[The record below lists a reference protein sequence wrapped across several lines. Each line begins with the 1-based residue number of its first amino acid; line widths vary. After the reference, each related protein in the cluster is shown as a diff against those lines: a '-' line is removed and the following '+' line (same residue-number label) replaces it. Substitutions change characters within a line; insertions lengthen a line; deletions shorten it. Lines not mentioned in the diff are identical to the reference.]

1 MSKRIVLLGSTGS
14 IGTQAL
20 DVVRRCGYTVSG
32 LCAMQDIDR
41 LEEQI
46 RQFRPS
52 LAAVFNETAASEL
65 KKRIQGLPTEIL
77 AGEQGVLAVAAMPA
91 DVTLNAVVG
100 IAGLRPTLAA
110 LEQGRNLAL
119 ANKESLVAAGDLVLA
134 LADRKGGS
142 IHPVDSEHSAI
153 FQCLLASPDHRSCK
167 KILLTAS
174 GGPFFGRSRKE
185 LRHVTVEETLQHP
198 NWDMGAKITVD
209 SATMMNKG
217 LEVIEA
223 VHLFDL
229 PEDRIEVVV
238 HRESIIHSMVEFD
251 DNAIVAQLSVPD
263 MRIPIQYALTF
274 PERTPSPVKELSF
287 AQLGSMS
294 FFPPDDE
301 AFPCLSACRE
311 AIRRGGLY
319 PAAINGANEEA
330 VGAFLRE
337 EIGFHH
343 IGELVLRTLED
354 DYPTRFSSIE
364 EVFEADRRARENVCK
379 RKKNLY

>member
-1 MSKRIVLLGSTGS
+1 MSKRIVILGSTGS
-14 IGTQAL
+14 VGTQAL
-20 DVVRRCGYTVSG
+20 DVIRRCGYEIDG
-32 LCAMQDIDR
+32 LCAMKDIDR

-52 LAAVFNETAASEL
+52 LAAVRDEKAAMEL

-77 AGEQGVLAVAAMPA
+77 VGEDGVLAVAAMPS
-91 DVTLNAVVG
+91 DVTLNAIVG

-110 LEQGRNLAL
+110 LEHGRSLAL
-119 ANKESLVAAGDLVLA
+119 ANKESLVTAGDLVLD
-134 LADRKGGS
+134 LAKSHGIS

-153 FQCLLASPDHRSCK
+153 FQCLLAAPANRSCK

-174 GGPFFGRSRKE
+174 GGPFFGRSPKE

-223 VHLFDL
+223 VHLFGL
-229 PEDRIEVVV
+229 PEDRIEVVI

-263 MRIPIQYALTF
+263 MRIPIQYALTY
-274 PERTPSPVKELSF
+274 PDRAESPVEELSF
-287 AQLGSMS
+287 SKLRSMS

-343 IGELVLRTLED
+343 IGELVLSTLED

-364 EVFEADRRARENVCK
+364 EVFEADRRARENVCQ